1 MLSMPSATEAGRDLP
16 LHRGAVLV
24 FDVLIAVLG
33 SVGTIVALNRAEVLA
48 VGCLGLAV
56 LGSAVRTAARWRPV
70 DVLLLGTA
78 MAPRCLVAAGT
89 AVALHTSDVGRA
101 AVLPTGLAV
110 LLLSGLI
117 AAEPLLGRVAGFQVP
132 VVAHLP
138 GIRRAQPSPDLST
151 AVVGAGLVASAI
163 GLVLAAVG
171 GSSWIWLGV
180 CLAAAVPAAAV
191 AVGGRTRI
199 RESRRFAG
207 QVGRAVADYA
217 PEFVVYTAWP
227 EDGSYQVTMWLPYL
241 KRAGRRFLVITRH
254 ALPAQALAQLTD
266 VPVVEARR
274 ISDLEALLQ
283 PSVKAAFYVNASSG
297 NGYLVRFQHLTHVF
311 LGHGDSDK
319 PTSYNPTHAMFD
331 VIFAAGPAA
340 TRRYAAH
347 GVPIP
352 PEKFTIVG
360 RPQVEN
366 VARAQLP
373 IAGIDQPVVLYAPTW
388 RGHVQETLLH
398 SLPVGDQIVAALLE
412 RGATVV
418 FRPHAFSRQFP
429 SDLAAIERIHRLLAA
444 DARVSG
450 RAHVWGAAAETDR
463 TILDCMNAS
472 DAMICDVSSVVT
484 DYLFSGKPFAM
495 VAVPAEPARFVED
508 YPVAKA
514 AYVIRGDL
522 GNLSSALDGML
533 GDDPLAAQRAA
544 TRVDYLGDFPPEDYA
559 AAFVEAVRSV
569 PSKGAAVEEDEEAA
583 ADEEPAEDDG
593 APKPGALRRYQPL
606 VMNIGL
612 DLLGTAIAAIALA
625 SALLAGP
632 KPLTAA
638 MVTASILASLQSVG
652 PDVRSIAGWE
662 RLVGRFTVTRALLLS
677 TIAVMASGSAGVPTW
692 IAAAAVVLAIGISV
706 EPHLAEAWGGLDLE
720 VSGLPGINAAVKEP
734 VSRGLVPFGTWVVI
748 LIGSLEVALSF
759 SGWVTAGGA
768 ALLFLL
774 IADASTRALIRARRV
789 LSADSRVAEALGA
802 YKPQFV
808 VYFAAALGA
817 SYQVAMWLPYFVR
830 IGRPFVILT
839 RSVPVAQEMTR
850 LVRQLGVAVPVVNRS
865 SLRSLEE
872 AVVPS
877 MRAAFYV
884 NNAVRNTHLI
894 ERRELTHVWLNHG
907 DSEKPSSYN
916 PVHAIYDL
924 IFVGGQA
931 GIDRYARHGAVI
943 PAEKFLIVGRPQV
956 ESIGVARGPITQ
968 QPQPPIVLYAPT
980 WQGPYAD
987 TRVYSLPLG
996 RQIVEHL
1003 LERGVRVIFR
1013 PHPFNRRFRPCVAMI
1028 EEITRL
1034 LANDRAKNGTRHLW
1048 GAVAEERM
1056 SIEQC
1061 FNAADAMI
1069 SDVSAVVSDFLYSEK
1084 PLAIVSVG
1092 RTPTELLAAV
1102 PAARAAYVLR
1112 QDLNNLEE
1120 VCTDLLW
1127 RDPLSDVRRQTKIY
1141 YLGAFDEA
1149 HYADAFLNAAR
1160 GVIDGAGMAPPS
1172 DGPPVPNE
1180 AAPAAGSRASS
1191 SRPTSRF
1198 PAPR

>member
-1 MLSMPSATEAGRDLP
+1 MPSATEAGRNLS
-16 LHRGAVLV
+16 LHRGVVLVGDVLTAVLAASST
-24 FDVLIAVLG
+24 IAAL
-33 SVGTIVALNRAEVLA
+33 SQARLVALVCLSLA
-48 VGCLGLAV
+48 LFGCAL
-56 LGSAVRTAARWRPV
+56 RTVARWRLP
-70 DVLLLGTA
+70 DLLLLGTA
-78 MAPRCLVAAGT
+78 MAPRCLVAAGAAAALYT
-89 AVALHTSDVGRA
+89 ADGGRA
-101 AVLPTGLAV
+101 AALPVGLAV
-110 LLLSGLI
+110 LVLSSLI

-138 GIRRAQPSPDLST
+138 GVRGAKPAPDLST
-151 AVVGAGLVASAI
+151 AVVGAGLVASAT
-163 GLVLAAVG
+163 GLILAAVE
-171 GSSWIWLGV
+171 GSSWIWLGA
-180 CLAAAVPAAAV
+180 CLLAAVPAAVV
-191 AVGGRTRI
+191 AIGGRARV
-199 RESRRFAG
+199 RASRRFAK
-207 QVGRAVADYA
+207 QIGRVVADYA

-227 EDGSYQVTMWLPYL
+227 EDGSYQVMMWLPYL

-254 ALPAQALAQLTD
+254 ALPAQVLAKLTD
-266 VPVVEARR
+266 MPVVEARR

-283 PSVKAAFYVNASSG
+283 PSVEAAFYVNASSG

-311 LGHGDSDK
+311 LGHGDSEK

-331 VIFAAGPAA
+331 FIFAAGPAA

-347 GVPIP
+347 GVRIP
-352 PEKFTIVG
+352 AEKFKIVG
-360 RPQVEN
+360 RPQVEDIT
-366 VARAQLP
+366 RAERS
-373 IAGIDQPVVLYAPTW
+373 ISEVSQPVVLYAPTW

-398 SLPVGDQIVAALLE
+398 SLPVGDRIVTALLE
-412 RGATVV
+412 RGATVI

-429 SDLAAIERIHRLLAA
+429 EDVAAIERIHRLLAA
-444 DARVSG
+444 DAKVSG
-450 RAHVWGAAAETDR
+450 RAHLWGAAAETDR
-463 TILDCMNAS
+463 TILECMNSS
-472 DAMICDVSSVVT
+472 DAMICDVSSVVS
-484 DYLFSGKPFAM
+484 DFLFSGKPFAM
-495 VAVPAEPARFVED
+495 VAVPSEPARFVED

-522 GNLSSALDGML
+522 GNLSRALDDML

-544 TRVDYLGDFPPEDYA
+544 TRVDYLGDFPAESYA
-559 AAFVEAVRSV
+559 SAFVEAVRSV
-569 PSKGAAVEEDEEAA
+569 GRKYAVEDNEAA
-583 ADEEPAEDDG
+583 EEEPAEDNR
-593 APKPGALRRYQPL
+593 APQLRGIRRYQAL

-612 DLLGTAIAAIALA
+612 DLLGTAMAAIALL

-638 MVTASILASLQSVG
+638 LVTVSILASLQSAG
-652 PDVRSIAGWE
+652 PEVRSLVGWE
-662 RLVGRFTVTRALLLS
+662 RMVGRFTATRALLLS
-677 TIAVMASGSAGVPTW
+677 TILVMANWTAGVPIL
-692 IAAAAVVLAIGISV
+692 IAVAAVVLAIGVTV
-706 EPHLAEAWGGLDLE
+706 ESHIADAWGGLDLE
-720 VSGLPGINAAVKEP
+720 VSGLPGINAAVKQL
-734 VSRGLVPFGTWVVI
+734 VSLGLLPMGTWVVI
-748 LIGSLEVALSF
+748 LIGSLEVGLGF
-759 SGWVTAGGA
+759 PGWLAAGAA
-768 ALLFLL
+768 ALLFVTVV
-774 IADASTRALIRARRV
+774 DAASRALVRAYRV
-789 LSADSRVAEALGA
+789 IAADSRVVDALAA
-802 YKPQFV
+802 YAPQFV
-808 VYFAAALGA
+808 VYFAADPGA

-839 RSVPVAQEMTR
+839 RSVPVAQEMAR

-877 MRAAFYV
+877 MAAAFYV

-943 PAEKFLIVGRPQV
+943 PSEKFRIVGRPQV
-956 ESIGVARGPITQ
+956 ESIAVARQPITQ

-987 TRVYSLPLG
+987 TRVYSLPLA
-996 RQIVEHL
+996 RPIVEHL
-1003 LERGVRVIFR
+1003 LERGASVIFR
-1013 PHPFNRRFRPCVAMI
+1013 PHPFNRRYRPCLAMI

-1034 LANDRAKNGTRHLW
+1034 LANDRAKNARRHLW
-1048 GAVAEERM
+1048 GAAAEQKM
-1056 SIEQC
+1056 TIEQC

-1092 RTPTELLAAV
+1092 RTPSELLAQV

-1112 QDLNNLEE
+1112 QDLSNLED

-1127 RDPLSDVRRQTKIY
+1127 RDPLADVRRETKIY

-1149 HYADAFLNAAR
+1149 NYADAFLTAAR
-1160 GVIDGAGMAPPS
+1160 GVIDGNIMATPESSGGRPA
-1172 DGPPVPNE
+1172 PNE
-1180 AAPAAGSRASS
+1180 APQTTEVAAQSA
-1191 SRPTSRF
+1191 SRF
-1198 PAPR
+1198 PTPR

>member
-1 MLSMPSATEAGRDLP
+1 MPSATEAGRNLS
-16 LHRGAVLV
+16 LHRGVVLV
-24 FDVLIAVLG
+24 GDVLTA
-33 SVGTIVALNRAEVLA
+33 VLA
-48 VGCLGLAV
+48 VSSTIAALSQARLVALVCLSLALFGCAL
-56 LGSAVRTAARWRPV
+56 RTVARWRLP
-70 DVLLLGTA
+70 DLLLLGTA
-78 MAPRCLVAAGT
+78 MAPRCLVAAGAAAALYT
-89 AVALHTSDVGRA
+89 ADGGRA
-101 AVLPTGLAV
+101 AALPVGLAV
-110 LLLSGLI
+110 LVLSSLI

-138 GIRRAQPSPDLST
+138 GVRGAKPAPDLST
-151 AVVGAGLVASAI
+151 AVVGAGLVASAT
-163 GLVLAAVG
+163 GLILAAVE
-171 GSSWIWLGV
+171 GSSWIWLGA
-180 CLAAAVPAAAV
+180 CLLAAVPAAVV
-191 AVGGRTRI
+191 AIGGRARV
-199 RESRRFAG
+199 RASRRFAK
-207 QVGRAVADYA
+207 QIGRAVADYA

-227 EDGSYQVTMWLPYL
+227 EDGSYQVMMWLPYL

-254 ALPAQALAQLTD
+254 ALPAQVLAKLTD
-266 VPVVEARR
+266 MPVVEARR

-283 PSVKAAFYVNASSG
+283 PSVEAAFYVNASSG

-311 LGHGDSDK
+311 LGHGDSEK

-331 VIFAAGPAA
+331 FIFAAGPAA

-347 GVPIP
+347 GVRIP
-352 PEKFTIVG
+352 AEKFKIVG
-360 RPQVEN
+360 RPQVEDIT
-366 VARAQLP
+366 RAERS
-373 IAGIDQPVVLYAPTW
+373 ISEVSQPVVLYAPTW

-398 SLPVGDQIVAALLE
+398 SLPVGDRIVTALLE
-412 RGATVV
+412 RGATVI

-429 SDLAAIERIHRLLAA
+429 EDVAAIERIHRLLAA
-444 DARVSG
+444 DAKVSG
-450 RAHVWGAAAETDR
+450 RAHLWGAAAETDR
-463 TILDCMNAS
+463 TILECMNSS
-472 DAMICDVSSVVT
+472 DAMICDVSSVVS
-484 DYLFSGKPFAM
+484 DFLFSGKPFAM
-495 VAVPAEPARFVED
+495 VAVPSEPARFVED

-522 GNLSSALDGML
+522 GNLSRALDDML

-544 TRVDYLGDFPPEDYA
+544 TRVDYLGDFPAESYA
-559 AAFVEAVRSV
+559 SAFVEAVRSV
-569 PSKGAAVEEDEEAA
+569 GRKYAVEDNEAA
-583 ADEEPAEDDG
+583 EEEPAEDNR
-593 APKPGALRRYQPL
+593 APQLRGIRRYQAL

-612 DLLGTAIAAIALA
+612 DLLGTAMAAIALL

-638 MVTASILASLQSVG
+638 LVTVSILASLQSAG
-652 PDVRSIAGWE
+652 PEVRSLVGWE
-662 RLVGRFTVTRALLLS
+662 RMVGRFTATRALLLS
-677 TIAVMASGSAGVPTW
+677 TILVMANWTAGVPIL
-692 IAAAAVVLAIGISV
+692 IAVAAVVLAIGVTV
-706 EPHLAEAWGGLDLE
+706 ESHIADAWGGLDLE
-720 VSGLPGINAAVKEP
+720 VSGLPGINAAVKQL
-734 VSRGLVPFGTWVVI
+734 VSRGLLPMGTWVVI
-748 LIGSLEVALSF
+748 LIGSLEVGLGF
-759 SGWVTAGGA
+759 PGWLAAGAA
-768 ALLFLL
+768 ALLFVTVV
-774 IADASTRALIRARRV
+774 DAASRALVRAYRV
-789 LSADSRVAEALGA
+789 IAADSRVVDALAA
-802 YKPQFV
+802 YAPQFV
-808 VYFAAALGA
+808 VYFAADAGA

-839 RSVPVAQEMTR
+839 RSVPVAQEMAR

-877 MRAAFYV
+877 MAAAFYV

-943 PAEKFLIVGRPQV
+943 PSEKFRIVGRPQV
-956 ESIGVARGPITQ
+956 ESIAVARQPITQ

-987 TRVYSLPLG
+987 TRVYSLPLA
-996 RQIVEHL
+996 RPIVEHL
-1003 LERGVRVIFR
+1003 LERGASVIFR
-1013 PHPFNRRFRPCVAMI
+1013 PHPFNRRYRPCLAMI

-1034 LANDRAKNGTRHLW
+1034 LANDRAKNARRHLW
-1048 GAVAEERM
+1048 GAAAEQKM
-1056 SIEQC
+1056 TIEQC

-1092 RTPTELLAAV
+1092 RTPSELLAQV

-1112 QDLNNLEE
+1112 QDLSNLED

-1127 RDPLSDVRRQTKIY
+1127 RDPLADVRRETKIY

-1149 HYADAFLNAAR
+1149 NYADAFLTAAR
-1160 GVIDGAGMAPPS
+1160 GVIDGNIMATPESSGGRPA
-1172 DGPPVPNE
+1172 PNE
-1180 AAPAAGSRASS
+1180 AAQTTEVAPQSA
-1191 SRPTSRF
+1191 SRF
-1198 PAPR
+1198 PTPR

>member
-1 MLSMPSATEAGRDLP
+1 MPSATEAGRNLS
-16 LHRGAVLV
+16 LHRGVVLV
-24 FDVLIAVLG
+24 GDVLTA
-33 SVGTIVALNRAEVLA
+33 VLA
-48 VGCLGLAV
+48 VSSTIAALSQARLVALVCLSLALFGCAL
-56 LGSAVRTAARWRPV
+56 RTVARWRLP
-70 DVLLLGTA
+70 DLLLLGTA
-78 MAPRCLVAAGT
+78 MAPRCLVAAGAAAALYT
-89 AVALHTSDVGRA
+89 ADGGRA
-101 AVLPTGLAV
+101 AALPVGLAV
-110 LLLSGLI
+110 LVLSSLI

-138 GIRRAQPSPDLST
+138 GVRGAKPAPDLST
-151 AVVGAGLVASAI
+151 AVVGAGLVASAT
-163 GLVLAAVG
+163 GLILAAVE
-171 GSSWIWLGV
+171 GSSWIWLGA
-180 CLAAAVPAAAV
+180 CLLAAVPAAVV
-191 AVGGRTRI
+191 AIGGRARV
-199 RESRRFAG
+199 RASRRFAK
-207 QVGRAVADYA
+207 QIGRAVADYA

-227 EDGSYQVTMWLPYL
+227 EDGSYQVMMWLPYL

-254 ALPAQALAQLTD
+254 ALPAQVLAKLTD
-266 VPVVEARR
+266 MPVVEARR

-283 PSVKAAFYVNASSG
+283 PSVEAAFYVNASSG

-311 LGHGDSDK
+311 LGHGDSEK

-331 VIFAAGPAA
+331 FIFAAGPAA

-347 GVPIP
+347 GVRIP
-352 PEKFTIVG
+352 AEKFKIVG
-360 RPQVEN
+360 RPQVEDIT
-366 VARAQLP
+366 RAERS
-373 IAGIDQPVVLYAPTW
+373 ISEVSQPVVLYAPTW

-398 SLPVGDQIVAALLE
+398 SLPVGDRIVTALLE
-412 RGATVV
+412 RGATVI

-429 SDLAAIERIHRLLAA
+429 EDVAAIERIHRLLAA
-444 DARVSG
+444 DAKVSG
-450 RAHVWGAAAETDR
+450 RAHLWGAAAETDR
-463 TILDCMNAS
+463 TILECMNSS
-472 DAMICDVSSVVT
+472 DAMICDVSSVVS
-484 DYLFSGKPFAM
+484 DFLFSGKPFAM
-495 VAVPAEPARFVED
+495 VAVPSEPARFVED

-522 GNLSSALDGML
+522 GNLSRALDDML

-544 TRVDYLGDFPPEDYA
+544 TRVDYLGDFPAESYA
-559 AAFVEAVRSV
+559 SAFVEAVRSV
-569 PSKGAAVEEDEEAA
+569 GRKYAVEDNEAA
-583 ADEEPAEDDG
+583 EEEPAEDNR
-593 APKPGALRRYQPL
+593 APKLRGIRRYQAL

-612 DLLGTAIAAIALA
+612 DLLGTAMAAIALL

-638 MVTASILASLQSVG
+638 LVTVSILASLQSAG
-652 PDVRSIAGWE
+652 PEVRSLVGWE
-662 RLVGRFTVTRALLLS
+662 RMVGRFTATRALLLS
-677 TIAVMASGSAGVPTW
+677 TILVMANWTAGVPIL
-692 IAAAAVVLAIGISV
+692 IAVAAVVLAIGVTV
-706 EPHLAEAWGGLDLE
+706 ESHIADAWGGLDLE
-720 VSGLPGINAAVKEP
+720 VSGLPGINAAVKQL
-734 VSRGLVPFGTWVVI
+734 VSLGLLPMGTWVVI
-748 LIGSLEVALSF
+748 LIGSLEVGLGF
-759 SGWVTAGGA
+759 PGWLAAGAA
-768 ALLFLL
+768 ALLFVTVV
-774 IADASTRALIRARRV
+774 DAASRALVRAYRV
-789 LSADSRVAEALGA
+789 IAADSRVVDALAA
-802 YKPQFV
+802 YAPQFV
-808 VYFAAALGA
+808 VYFAADAGA

-839 RSVPVAQEMTR
+839 RSVPVAQEMAR

-877 MRAAFYV
+877 MAAAFYV

-943 PAEKFLIVGRPQV
+943 PSEKFRIVGRPQV
-956 ESIGVARGPITQ
+956 ESIAVARQPITQ

-987 TRVYSLPLG
+987 TRVYSLPLA
-996 RQIVEHL
+996 RPIVEHL
-1003 LERGVRVIFR
+1003 LERGASVIFR
-1013 PHPFNRRFRPCVAMI
+1013 PHPFNRRYRPCLAMI

-1034 LANDRAKNGTRHLW
+1034 LANDRAKNARRHLW
-1048 GAVAEERM
+1048 GAAAEQKM
-1056 SIEQC
+1056 TIEQC

-1092 RTPTELLAAV
+1092 RTPSELLAQV

-1112 QDLNNLEE
+1112 QDLSNLED

-1127 RDPLSDVRRQTKIY
+1127 RDPLADVRRETKIY

-1149 HYADAFLNAAR
+1149 NYADAFLTAAR
-1160 GVIDGAGMAPPS
+1160 GVIDGNIMATPESSGGRPA
-1172 DGPPVPNE
+1172 PNE
-1180 AAPAAGSRASS
+1180 APQTTEVAAQSA
-1191 SRPTSRF
+1191 SRF
-1198 PAPR
+1198 PTPR

>member
-1 MLSMPSATEAGRDLP
+1 MPSATEAGRNLS
-16 LHRGAVLV
+16 LHRGVVLVGDVLTAVLAASST
-24 FDVLIAVLG
+24 IAAL
-33 SVGTIVALNRAEVLA
+33 SQARLVALVCLSLA
-48 VGCLGLAV
+48 LFGCAL
-56 LGSAVRTAARWRPV
+56 RTVARWRLP
-70 DVLLLGTA
+70 DLLLLGTA
-78 MAPRCLVAAGT
+78 MAPRCLVAAGAAAALYT
-89 AVALHTSDVGRA
+89 ADGGRA
-101 AVLPTGLAV
+101 AALPVGLAV
-110 LLLSGLI
+110 LVLSSLI

-138 GIRRAQPSPDLST
+138 GVRGAKPAPDLST
-151 AVVGAGLVASAI
+151 AVVGAGLVASAT
-163 GLVLAAVG
+163 GLILAAVE
-171 GSSWIWLGV
+171 GSSWIWLGA
-180 CLAAAVPAAAV
+180 CLLAAVPAAVV
-191 AVGGRTRI
+191 AIGGRARV
-199 RESRRFAG
+199 RASRRFAK
-207 QVGRAVADYA
+207 QIGRAVADYA

-227 EDGSYQVTMWLPYL
+227 EDGSYQVMMWLPYL

-254 ALPAQALAQLTD
+254 ALPAQVLAKLTD

-283 PSVKAAFYVNASSG
+283 PSVEAAFYVNASSG

-311 LGHGDSDK
+311 LGHGDSEK

-347 GVPIP
+347 GVRIP
-352 PEKFTIVG
+352 AEKFKIVG
-360 RPQVEN
+360 RPQVEDIT
-366 VARAQLP
+366 RAERS
-373 IAGIDQPVVLYAPTW
+373 ISEVSQPVVLYAPTW

-398 SLPVGDQIVAALLE
+398 SLPVGDRIVTALLE
-412 RGATVV
+412 RGATVI

-429 SDLAAIERIHRLLAA
+429 EDVAAIERIHRLLAA
-444 DARVSG
+444 DAKVSG
-450 RAHVWGAAAETDR
+450 RAHLWGAAAETDR
-463 TILDCMNAS
+463 TILECMNSS
-472 DAMICDVSSVVT
+472 DAMICDVSSVVS
-484 DYLFSGKPFAM
+484 DFLFSGKPFAM
-495 VAVPAEPARFVED
+495 VAVPSEPARFVED

-522 GNLSSALDGML
+522 GNLSRALDDML

-544 TRVDYLGDFPPEDYA
+544 TRVDYLGDFPAESYA
-559 AAFVEAVRSV
+559 SAFVEAVRSV
-569 PSKGAAVEEDEEAA
+569 GRKYAVEDNEAA
-583 ADEEPAEDDG
+583 EEEPAEDNR
-593 APKPGALRRYQPL
+593 APQLRGIRRYQAL

-612 DLLGTAIAAIALA
+612 DLLGTAMAAIALL

-638 MVTASILASLQSVG
+638 LVTVSILASLQSAG
-652 PDVRSIAGWE
+652 PEVRSLVGWE
-662 RLVGRFTVTRALLLS
+662 RMVGRFTATRALLLS
-677 TIAVMASGSAGVPTW
+677 TILVMANWTAGVPIL
-692 IAAAAVVLAIGISV
+692 IAVAAVVLAIGVTV
-706 EPHLAEAWGGLDLE
+706 ESHIADAWGGLDLE
-720 VSGLPGINAAVKEP
+720 VSGLPGINAAVKQL
-734 VSRGLVPFGTWVVI
+734 VSLGLLPMGTWVVI
-748 LIGSLEVALSF
+748 LIGSLEVGLGF
-759 SGWVTAGGA
+759 PGWLAAGAA
-768 ALLFLL
+768 ALLFVTVV
-774 IADASTRALIRARRV
+774 DAASRALVRAYRV
-789 LSADSRVAEALGA
+789 IAADSRVVDALAA
-802 YKPQFV
+802 YAPQFV
-808 VYFAAALGA
+808 VYFAAGPGA

-839 RSVPVAQEMTR
+839 RSVPVAQEMAR

-877 MRAAFYV
+877 MAAAFYV

-943 PAEKFLIVGRPQV
+943 PSEKFRIVGRPQV
-956 ESIGVARGPITQ
+956 ESIAVARQPITQ

-987 TRVYSLPLG
+987 TRVYSLPLA
-996 RQIVEHL
+996 RPIVEHL
-1003 LERGVRVIFR
+1003 LERGASVIFR
-1013 PHPFNRRFRPCVAMI
+1013 PHPFNRRYRPCLAMI

-1034 LANDRAKNGTRHLW
+1034 LANDRAKNARRHLW
-1048 GAVAEERM
+1048 GAAAEQKM
-1056 SIEQC
+1056 TIEQC

-1092 RTPTELLAAV
+1092 RTPSELLAQV

-1112 QDLNNLEE
+1112 QDLSNLED

-1127 RDPLSDVRRQTKIY
+1127 RDPLADVRRETKVY

-1149 HYADAFLNAAR
+1149 NYADAFLTAAR
-1160 GVIDGAGMAPPS
+1160 GVIDGNIMATPESSGGRPA
-1172 DGPPVPNE
+1172 PNE
-1180 AAPAAGSRASS
+1180 APQTTEVAAQSA
-1191 SRPTSRF
+1191 SRF
-1198 PAPR
+1198 PTPR

>member
-1 MLSMPSATEAGRDLP
+1 MPSATEAGRNLS
-16 LHRGAVLV
+16 LHRGVVLV
-24 FDVLIAVLG
+24 GDVLTA
-33 SVGTIVALNRAEVLA
+33 VLA
-48 VGCLGLAV
+48 VASTIAALSHARAIASVCLSLALLGCAL
-56 LGSAVRTAARWRPV
+56 RTVARWRPP

-78 MAPRCLVAAGT
+78 MAPRCLVAAGAAAALYT
-89 AVALHTSDVGRA
+89 ADGGRTAALPV
-101 AVLPTGLAV
+101 GLAV
-110 LLLSGLI
+110 LVLSSVI

-138 GIRRAQPSPDLST
+138 GVRGAKPAPDLST
-151 AVVGAGLVASAI
+151 AVVGAGLVASAT
-163 GLVLAAVG
+163 GLVLAVVD
-171 GSSWIWLGV
+171 GSSWIWLGA
-180 CLAAAVPAAAV
+180 CLLAAVPAAVV
-191 AVGGRTRI
+191 AIGGRARV
-199 RESRRFAG
+199 RASRRFAK
-207 QVGRAVADYA
+207 QVGRAVGDYA

-227 EDGSYQVTMWLPYL
+227 EDGSYQVMMWLPYL

-254 ALPAQALAQLTD
+254 ALPAQVLAKLTD

-283 PSVKAAFYVNASSG
+283 PSVQAAFYVNASSG

-311 LGHGDSDK
+311 LGHGDSEK

-347 GVPIP
+347 GVRIP
-352 PEKFTIVG
+352 AEKFKIVG
-360 RPQVEN
+360 RPQVEDI
-366 VARAQLP
+366 ARAERS
-373 IAGIDQPVVLYAPTW
+373 ISEVSQPVVLYAPTW

-398 SLPVGDQIVAALLE
+398 SLPVGDRIVAALLE
-412 RGATVV
+412 RGATVI

-429 SDLAAIERIHRLLAA
+429 EDVAAIQRIHRLLAA
-444 DARVSG
+444 DAKVTG
-450 RAHVWGAAAETDR
+450 RAHLWGAAAETDR
-463 TILDCMNAS
+463 TILECMNGS
-472 DAMICDVSSVVT
+472 DAMICDVSSVVS
-484 DYLFSGKPFAM
+484 DFLFSGKPFAM
-495 VAVPAEPARFVED
+495 VAVPTEPARFVED
-508 YPVAKA
+508 YRVAKA

-522 GNLSSALDGML
+522 GNLSTALDDML

-544 TRVDYLGDFPPEDYA
+544 TRVDYLGNFPAESYA
-559 AAFVEAVRSV
+559 SAFVEAVRSV
-569 PSKGAAVEEDEEAA
+569 GRKHAVEEDNEAA
-583 ADEEPAEDDG
+583 EEEPAEDNP
-593 APKPGALRRYQPL
+593 APKPGGIRRYQPL

-612 DLLGTAIAAIALA
+612 DLLGTTMAAIALA

-638 MVTASILASLQSVG
+638 LVTVSILASLQSVG
-652 PDVRSIAGWE
+652 PEVRSLVGWE
-662 RLVGRFTVTRALLLS
+662 RLVGRFTATRALLLS
-677 TIAVMASGSAGVPTW
+677 TILVMAKWTAGVP
-692 IAAAAVVLAIGISV
+692 ILVAAAGVVLAIGVSV
-706 EPHLAEAWGGLDLE
+706 EPHIAEAWGGLDLE
-720 VSGLPGINAAVKEP
+720 VSGLPGINAAVSQP
-734 VSRGLVPFGTWVVI
+734 VSRGLVSMGSWVVI
-748 LIGSLEVALSF
+748 LTGSLEVALGF
-759 SGWVTAGGA
+759 GGWVTAGGA
-768 ALLFLL
+768 ALLFL
-774 IADASTRALIRARRV
+774 IVVDAASRALVRAYRV
-789 LSADSRVAEALGA
+789 IAADSRVADALAA
-802 YKPQFV
+802 YAPQFV
-808 VYFAAALGA
+808 VYFAAGVGA

-839 RSVPVAQEMTR
+839 RSVPVAQDMAR
-850 LVRQLGVAVPVVNRS
+850 VVRQLGVAVPVVNRS
-865 SLRSLEE
+865 SLRSLEQ

-877 MRAAFYV
+877 MAAAFYV

-943 PAEKFLIVGRPQV
+943 PSEKFRIVGRPQV
-956 ESIGVARGPITQ
+956 ESIAIARRPITQ

-1003 LERGVRVIFR
+1003 LERGASVIFR
-1013 PHPFNRRFRPCVAMI
+1013 PHPFNRHYRPCVAMI

-1034 LANDRAKNGTRHLW
+1034 LANDRAKNSRRHLW
-1048 GAVAEERM
+1048 GAAAEQKM
-1056 SIEQC
+1056 TIEQC

-1092 RTPTELLAAV
+1092 RTPSELLAAV

-1112 QDLNNLEE
+1112 QDLSNLED
-1120 VCTDLLW
+1120 VCTDLLR
-1127 RDPLSDVRRQTKIY
+1127 RDPLADVRRETKIY

-1149 HYADAFLNAAR
+1149 NYADAFLTAAR
-1160 GVIDGAGMAPPS
+1160 GVIDGNSMATPESSGGRPA
-1172 DGPPVPNE
+1172 PNE
-1180 AAPAAGSRASS
+1180 ARDPREVAPRSA
-1191 SRPTSRF
+1191 SRF
-1198 PAPR
+1198 PSPR

>member
-1 MLSMPSATEAGRDLP
+1 MPSATEAGRNLS
-16 LHRGAVLV
+16 LHRGVVLV
-24 FDVLIAVLG
+24 GDVLTA
-33 SVGTIVALNRAEVLA
+33 VLA
-48 VGCLGLAV
+48 VSSTIAALSQARLVALVCLSLALFGCAL
-56 LGSAVRTAARWRPV
+56 RTVARWRLP
-70 DVLLLGTA
+70 DLLLLGTA
-78 MAPRCLVAAGT
+78 MAPRCLVAAGAAAALYT
-89 AVALHTSDVGRA
+89 ADGGRA
-101 AVLPTGLAV
+101 AALPVGLAV
-110 LLLSGLI
+110 LVLSSLI

-138 GIRRAQPSPDLST
+138 GVRGAKPAPDLST
-151 AVVGAGLVASAI
+151 AVVGAGLVASAT
-163 GLVLAAVG
+163 GLILAAVE
-171 GSSWIWLGV
+171 GSSWIWLGA
-180 CLAAAVPAAAV
+180 CLLAAVPAAVV
-191 AVGGRTRI
+191 AIGGRARV
-199 RESRRFAG
+199 RASRRFAK
-207 QVGRAVADYA
+207 QIGRVVADYA

-227 EDGSYQVTMWLPYL
+227 EDGSYQVMMWLPYL

-254 ALPAQALAQLTD
+254 ALPAQVLAKLTD
-266 VPVVEARR
+266 MPVVEARR

-283 PSVKAAFYVNASSG
+283 PSVEAAFYVNASSG

-311 LGHGDSDK
+311 LGHGDSEK

-347 GVPIP
+347 GVRIP
-352 PEKFTIVG
+352 AEKFKIVG
-360 RPQVEN
+360 RPQVED
-366 VARAQLP
+366 
-373 IAGIDQPVVLYAPTW
+373 IAPAERSISEVHQPVVLYAPTW

-398 SLPVGDQIVAALLE
+398 SLPVGDRIVTALLE
-412 RGATVV
+412 RGATVI

-429 SDLAAIERIHRLLAA
+429 EDVAAIERIHRLLAA
-444 DARVSG
+444 DAKVSG
-450 RAHVWGAAAETDR
+450 RAHLWGAAAETDR
-463 TILDCMNAS
+463 TILECMNSS
-472 DAMICDVSSVVT
+472 DAMICDVSSVVS
-484 DYLFSGKPFAM
+484 DFLFSGKPFAM
-495 VAVPAEPARFVED
+495 VAVPSEPARFVED

-522 GNLSSALDGML
+522 GNLSRALDDML

-544 TRVDYLGDFPPEDYA
+544 TRVDYLGDFPAESYA
-559 AAFVEAVRSV
+559 SAFVEAVRSV
-569 PSKGAAVEEDEEAA
+569 GRKYAVEDNEAA
-583 ADEEPAEDDG
+583 EEEPAEDNR
-593 APKPGALRRYQPL
+593 APKLRGIRRYQAL

-612 DLLGTAIAAIALA
+612 DLLGTAMAAIALL

-638 MVTASILASLQSVG
+638 LVTVSILASLQSAG
-652 PDVRSIAGWE
+652 PEVRSLVGWE
-662 RLVGRFTVTRALLLS
+662 RMVGRFTATRALLLS
-677 TIAVMASGSAGVPTW
+677 TILVMANWTAGVPIL
-692 IAAAAVVLAIGISV
+692 IAVAAVVQAIGVTV
-706 EPHLAEAWGGLDLE
+706 ESHIADAWGGLDLE
-720 VSGLPGINAAVKEP
+720 VSGLPGINAAVKQL
-734 VSRGLVPFGTWVVI
+734 VSLGLLPMGTWVVI
-748 LIGSLEVALSF
+748 LIGSLEVGLGF
-759 SGWVTAGGA
+759 PGWLAAGAA
-768 ALLFLL
+768 ALLFVTVV
-774 IADASTRALIRARRV
+774 DAASRALVRAYRV
-789 LSADSRVAEALGA
+789 IAADSRVVDALAA
-802 YKPQFV
+802 YAPQFV
-808 VYFAAALGA
+808 VYFAAGPGA

-839 RSVPVAQEMTR
+839 RSVPVAQEMAR

-877 MRAAFYV
+877 MAAAFYV

-943 PAEKFLIVGRPQV
+943 PSEKFRIVGRPQV
-956 ESIGVARGPITQ
+956 ESIAVARQPITQ

-987 TRVYSLPLG
+987 TRVYSLPLA
-996 RQIVEHL
+996 RPIVEHL
-1003 LERGVRVIFR
+1003 LERGASVIFR
-1013 PHPFNRRFRPCVAMI
+1013 PHPFNRRYRPCLAMI

-1034 LANDRAKNGTRHLW
+1034 LANDRAKNARRHLW
-1048 GAVAEERM
+1048 GAAAEQKM
-1056 SIEQC
+1056 TIEQC

-1092 RTPTELLAAV
+1092 RTPSELLAQV

-1112 QDLNNLEE
+1112 QDLSNLED

-1127 RDPLSDVRRQTKIY
+1127 RDPLADVRRETKIY

-1149 HYADAFLNAAR
+1149 NYADAFLTAAR
-1160 GVIDGAGMAPPS
+1160 GVIDGNIMATPESSGGRPA
-1172 DGPPVPNE
+1172 PNE
-1180 AAPAAGSRASS
+1180 APQTTEVAAQSA
-1191 SRPTSRF
+1191 SRF
-1198 PAPR
+1198 PTPR

>member
-1 MLSMPSATEAGRDLP
+1 MPSATEAGRNLS

-24 FDVLIAVLG
+24 GDVLTA
-33 SVGTIVALNRAEVLA
+33 VLA
-48 VGCLGLAV
+48 VSSTIAALSQARLVALVCLSLALFGCAL
-56 LGSAVRTAARWRPV
+56 RTVARWRLP
-70 DVLLLGTA
+70 DLLLLGTA
-78 MAPRCLVAAGT
+78 MAPRCLVAAGAAAALYT
-89 AVALHTSDVGRA
+89 ADGGRA
-101 AVLPTGLAV
+101 AALPVGLAV
-110 LLLSGLI
+110 LVLSSLI

-138 GIRRAQPSPDLST
+138 GVRGAKPAPDLST
-151 AVVGAGLVASAI
+151 AVVGAGLVASAT
-163 GLVLAAVG
+163 GLILAAVE
-171 GSSWIWLGV
+171 GSSWIWLGA
-180 CLAAAVPAAAV
+180 CLLAAVPAAVV
-191 AVGGRTRI
+191 AIGGRARV
-199 RESRRFAG
+199 RASRRFAK
-207 QVGRAVADYA
+207 QIGRVVADYA

-227 EDGSYQVTMWLPYL
+227 EDGSYQVMMWLPYL

-254 ALPAQALAQLTD
+254 ALPAQVLAKLTD
-266 VPVVEARR
+266 MPVVEARR

-283 PSVKAAFYVNASSG
+283 PSVEAAFYVNASSG

-311 LGHGDSDK
+311 LGHGDSEK

-331 VIFAAGPAA
+331 FIFAAGPAA

-347 GVPIP
+347 GVRIP
-352 PEKFTIVG
+352 AEKFKIVG
-360 RPQVEN
+360 RPQVEDIT
-366 VARAQLP
+366 RAERS
-373 IAGIDQPVVLYAPTW
+373 ISEVSQPVVLYAPTW

-398 SLPVGDQIVAALLE
+398 SLPVGDRIVTALLE
-412 RGATVV
+412 RGATVI

-429 SDLAAIERIHRLLAA
+429 EDVAAIERIHRLLAA
-444 DARVSG
+444 DAKVSG
-450 RAHVWGAAAETDR
+450 RAHLWGAAAETDR
-463 TILDCMNAS
+463 TILECMNSS
-472 DAMICDVSSVVT
+472 DAMICDVSSVVS
-484 DYLFSGKPFAM
+484 DFLFSGKPFAM
-495 VAVPAEPARFVED
+495 VAVPSEPARFVED

-514 AYVIRGDL
+514 AYVVRGDL
-522 GNLSSALDGML
+522 GNLSTALDDML

-544 TRVDYLGDFPPEDYA
+544 TRVDYLGNFPAESYA
-559 AAFVEAVRSV
+559 SAFVEAVRSV
-569 PSKGAAVEEDEEAA
+569 GRKYAVEDNEAA
-583 ADEEPAEDDG
+583 EEEPAEDNR
-593 APKPGALRRYQPL
+593 APQLRGIRRYQAL

-612 DLLGTAIAAIALA
+612 DLLGTAMAAIALL

-638 MVTASILASLQSVG
+638 LVTVSILASLQSAG
-652 PDVRSIAGWE
+652 PEVRSLVGWE
-662 RLVGRFTVTRALLLS
+662 RMVGRFTATRALLLS
-677 TIAVMASGSAGVPTW
+677 TILVMANWTAGVPIL
-692 IAAAAVVLAIGISV
+692 IAVAAVVLAIGVTV
-706 EPHLAEAWGGLDLE
+706 ESHIADAWGGLDLE
-720 VSGLPGINAAVKEP
+720 VSGLPGINAAVKQL
-734 VSRGLVPFGTWVVI
+734 VSLGLLPMGTWVVI
-748 LIGSLEVALSF
+748 LIGSLEVGLGF
-759 SGWVTAGGA
+759 PGWLAAGAA
-768 ALLFLL
+768 ALLFVTVV
-774 IADASTRALIRARRV
+774 DAASRALVRAYRV
-789 LSADSRVAEALGA
+789 IAADSRVVDALAA
-802 YKPQFV
+802 YAPQFV
-808 VYFAAALGA
+808 VYFAADAGA

-839 RSVPVAQEMTR
+839 RSVPVAQEMAR

-877 MRAAFYV
+877 MAAAFYV

-943 PAEKFLIVGRPQV
+943 PSEKFRIVGRPQV
-956 ESIGVARGPITQ
+956 ESIAVARQPITQ

-987 TRVYSLPLG
+987 TRVYSLPLA
-996 RQIVEHL
+996 RPIVEHL
-1003 LERGVRVIFR
+1003 LERGASVIFR
-1013 PHPFNRRFRPCVAMI
+1013 PHPFNRRYRPCLAMI

-1034 LANDRAKNGTRHLW
+1034 LANDRAKNARRHLW
-1048 GAVAEERM
+1048 GAAAEQKM
-1056 SIEQC
+1056 TIEQC

-1092 RTPTELLAAV
+1092 RTPSELLAQV

-1112 QDLNNLEE
+1112 QDLSNLED

-1127 RDPLSDVRRQTKIY
+1127 RDPLADVRRETKIY

-1149 HYADAFLNAAR
+1149 NYADAFLTAAR
-1160 GVIDGAGMAPPS
+1160 GVIDGNIMATPESSGGRPA
-1172 DGPPVPNE
+1172 PNE
-1180 AAPAAGSRASS
+1180 APQTTEVAAQSA
-1191 SRPTSRF
+1191 SRF
-1198 PAPR
+1198 PTPR

>member
-1 MLSMPSATEAGRDLP
+1 MPSATEAGRNLP
-16 LHRGAVLV
+16 LHRGLVLV
-24 FDVLIAVLG
+24 GDVLTALLAIT
-33 SVGTIVALNRAEVLA
+33 GTIAALSDARATAMV
-48 VGCLGLAV
+48 CLSLAV
-56 LGSAVRTAARWRPV
+56 LGCALRMVARWRLPEV
-70 DVLLLGTA
+70 MLLGTA
-78 MAPRCLVAAGT
+78 MAPRCLVAVGT
-89 AVALHTSDVGRA
+89 ATALYTDGGRT
-101 AVLPTGLAV
+101 AVLPLGLAILV
-110 LLLSGLI
+110 LISVI
-117 AAEPLLGRVAGFQVP
+117 AAEPLLGRVAQFQVP

-138 GIRRAQPSPDLST
+138 GVRRAEPAHDLSA
-151 AVVGAGLVASAI
+151 AVVGAGLVASAT
-163 GLVLAAVG
+163 GLVLAAVE
-171 GSSWIWLGV
+171 GSSLLWLGAS
-180 CLAAAVPAAAV
+180 LLAAVPAAVV
-191 AVGGRTRI
+191 AIGGRARVRAT
-199 RESRRFAG
+199 RRFAK

-227 EDGSYQVTMWLPYL
+227 EDGSYQVMMWLPYL

-254 ALPAQALAQLTD
+254 ALPAQALAKLTD

-311 LGHGDSDK
+311 LGHGDSEK

-347 GVPIP
+347 GVSIP
-352 PEKFTIVG
+352 PEKFKIVG
-360 RPQVEN
+360 RPQVED
-366 VARAQLP
+366 VARAKRA
-373 IAGIDQPVVLYAPTW
+373 ISDVRQPVVLYAPTW

-398 SLPVGDQIVAALLE
+398 SLPVGERIVAALLE
-412 RGATVV
+412 RGATVI

-429 SDLAAIERIHRLLAA
+429 EDVAAIERIHRLLAA
-444 DARVSG
+444 DAQRSG
-450 RAHVWGAAAETDR
+450 RAHLWGAAAETER
-463 TILDCMNAS
+463 TILDCMNSS
-472 DAMICDVSSVVT
+472 DAMICDVSSVVS

-495 VAVPAEPARFVED
+495 VAVPSEPARFVED

-514 AYVIRGDL
+514 AYVVRGDL
-522 GNLSSALDGML
+522 GNLGTALDDML

-544 TRVDYLGDFPPEDYA
+544 TRVDYLGNFSPESYGS
-559 AAFVEAVRSV
+559 AFVEAVRSV
-569 PSKGAAVEEDEEAA
+569 PRKRAVEEDDEA
-583 ADEEPAEDDG
+583 ADEEPAEDDR
-593 APKPGALRRYQPL
+593 APKPGGLRRYQPL
-606 VMNIGL
+606 VMSIGL
-612 DLLGTAIAAIALA
+612 DLLGTAMAAIAFGT
-625 SALLAGP
+625 ALLASP

-638 MVTASILASLQSVG
+638 VVTASILASLQSVG
-652 PDVRSIAGWE
+652 PEVRSLVGWE
-662 RLVGRFTVTRALLLS
+662 RLVGRFTTTRALLLS
-677 TIAVMASGSAGVPTW
+677 TILVMANGTAGISIW
-692 IAAAAVVLAIGISV
+692 IAAAAVVLAIGVSV
-706 EPHLAEAWGGLDLE
+706 EPHIAEAWGGLDLE
-720 VSGLPGINAAVKEP
+720 VSGLPGINAAVKQP
-734 VSRGLVPFGTWVVI
+734 VSRGVVPAGIWAVI
-748 LIGSLEVALSF
+748 LIGSLEVALGF
-759 SGWVTAGGA
+759 AGWVTAVAA
-768 ALLFLL
+768 ALLILMVV
-774 IADASTRALIRARRV
+774 DAATRALVRAYRV
-789 LSADSRVAEALGA
+789 IAADSRVAEALAA
-802 YKPQFV
+802 YAPQFV

-839 RSVPVAQEMTR
+839 RSVPVAQEMAR
-850 LVRQLGVAVPVVNRS
+850 LVRELGVAVPVVNRS

-877 MRAAFYV
+877 MGAAFYV

-943 PAEKFLIVGRPQV
+943 PNEKFRIVGRPQV
-956 ESIGVARGPITQ
+956 ESIAVARRPISQ
-968 QPQPPIVLYAPT
+968 QPQPPVVLYAPT

-1003 LERGVRVIFR
+1003 LERRVRVIFR
-1013 PHPFNRRFRPCVAMI
+1013 PHPFNRHYRPCVAMI

-1034 LANDRAKNGTRHLW
+1034 LANDQAKNSTRHLW
-1048 GAVAEERM
+1048 GAAAEQKM

-1069 SDVSAVVSDFLYSEK
+1069 ADVSAVVSDFLYSEK
-1084 PLAIVSVG
+1084 PLAIVAVG
-1092 RTPTELLAAV
+1092 RAPTELLAAV
-1102 PAARAAYVLR
+1102 PAAGAAYVLR
-1112 QDLNNLEE
+1112 QDLTNLEE

-1127 RDPLSDVRRQTKIY
+1127 RDPLTDVRRETKVY

-1149 HYADAFLNAAR
+1149 NYADAFLTAAR
-1160 GVIDGAGMAPPS
+1160 NVIDVNRVAPPEPS
-1172 DGPPVPNE
+1172 DGRPVPNE
-1180 AAPAAGSRASS
+1180 ARHHAEVAPRSV
-1191 SRPTSRF
+1191 SRF
-1198 PAPR
+1198 PSPR

>member
-1 MLSMPSATEAGRDLP
+1 MPSATEAGRNLS
-16 LHRGAVLV
+16 LHRGVVLV
-24 FDVLIAVLG
+24 GDVLTA
-33 SVGTIVALNRAEVLA
+33 VLA
-48 VGCLGLAV
+48 VSSTIAALSQARLVALVCLSLALFGCAL
-56 LGSAVRTAARWRPV
+56 RTVARWRLP
-70 DVLLLGTA
+70 DLLLLGTA
-78 MAPRCLVAAGT
+78 MAPRCLVAAGAAAALYT
-89 AVALHTSDVGRA
+89 ADGGRA
-101 AVLPTGLAV
+101 AALPVGLAV
-110 LLLSGLI
+110 LVLSSLI

-138 GIRRAQPSPDLST
+138 GVRGAKPAPDLST
-151 AVVGAGLVASAI
+151 AVVGAGLVASAT
-163 GLVLAAVG
+163 GLILAAVE
-171 GSSWIWLGV
+171 GSSWIWLGA
-180 CLAAAVPAAAV
+180 CLLAAVPAAVV
-191 AVGGRTRI
+191 AIGGRARV
-199 RESRRFAG
+199 RASRRFAK
-207 QVGRAVADYA
+207 QIGRAVADYA

-227 EDGSYQVTMWLPYL
+227 EDGSYQVMMWLPYL

-254 ALPAQALAQLTD
+254 ALPAQVLAKLTD
-266 VPVVEARR
+266 MPVVEARR

-283 PSVKAAFYVNASSG
+283 PSVEAAFYVNASSG

-311 LGHGDSDK
+311 LGHGDSEK

-331 VIFAAGPAA
+331 FIFAAGPAA

-347 GVPIP
+347 GVRIP
-352 PEKFTIVG
+352 AEKFKIVG
-360 RPQVEN
+360 RPQVEDIT
-366 VARAQLP
+366 RAERS
-373 IAGIDQPVVLYAPTW
+373 ISEVSQPVVLYAPTW

-398 SLPVGDQIVAALLE
+398 SLPVGDRIVTALLE
-412 RGATVV
+412 RGATVI

-429 SDLAAIERIHRLLAA
+429 EDVAAIERIHRLLAA
-444 DARVSG
+444 DAKVSG
-450 RAHVWGAAAETDR
+450 RAHLWGAAAETDR
-463 TILDCMNAS
+463 TILECMNSS
-472 DAMICDVSSVVT
+472 DAMICDVSSVVS
-484 DYLFSGKPFAM
+484 DFLFSGKPFAM
-495 VAVPAEPARFVED
+495 VAVPSEPARFVED

-522 GNLSSALDGML
+522 GNLSRALDDML

-544 TRVDYLGDFPPEDYA
+544 TRVDYLGDFPAESYA
-559 AAFVEAVRSV
+559 SAFVEAVRSV
-569 PSKGAAVEEDEEAA
+569 GRKYAVEDNEAA
-583 ADEEPAEDDG
+583 EEEPAEDNR
-593 APKPGALRRYQPL
+593 APQLRGIRRYQAL

-612 DLLGTAIAAIALA
+612 DLLGTAMAAIALL

-638 MVTASILASLQSVG
+638 LVTVSILASLQSAG
-652 PDVRSIAGWE
+652 PEVRSLVGWE
-662 RLVGRFTVTRALLLS
+662 RMVGRFTATRALLLS
-677 TIAVMASGSAGVPTW
+677 TILVMANWTAGVPIL
-692 IAAAAVVLAIGISV
+692 IAVAAVVLAIGVTV
-706 EPHLAEAWGGLDLE
+706 ESHIADAWGGLDLE
-720 VSGLPGINAAVKEP
+720 VSGLPGINAAVKQL
-734 VSRGLVPFGTWVVI
+734 VSLGLLPMGTWVVI
-748 LIGSLEVALSF
+748 LIGSLEVGLGF
-759 SGWVTAGGA
+759 PGWLAAGAA
-768 ALLFLL
+768 ALLFVTVV
-774 IADASTRALIRARRV
+774 DAASRALVRAYRV
-789 LSADSRVAEALGA
+789 IAADSRVVDALAA
-802 YKPQFV
+802 YAPQFV
-808 VYFAAALGA
+808 VYFAAGPGA

-839 RSVPVAQEMTR
+839 RSVPVAQEMAR

-877 MRAAFYV
+877 MAAAFYV

-943 PAEKFLIVGRPQV
+943 PSEKFRIVGRPQV
-956 ESIGVARGPITQ
+956 ESIAVARQPITQ

-987 TRVYSLPLG
+987 TRVYSLPLA
-996 RQIVEHL
+996 RPIVEHL
-1003 LERGVRVIFR
+1003 LERGASVIFR
-1013 PHPFNRRFRPCVAMI
+1013 PHPFNRRYRPCLAMI

-1034 LANDRAKNGTRHLW
+1034 LANDRAKNARRHLW
-1048 GAVAEERM
+1048 GAAAEQKM
-1056 SIEQC
+1056 TIEQC

-1092 RTPTELLAAV
+1092 RTPSELLAQV

-1112 QDLNNLEE
+1112 QDLSNLED

-1127 RDPLSDVRRQTKIY
+1127 RDPLADVRRETKIY

-1149 HYADAFLNAAR
+1149 NYADAFLTAAR
-1160 GVIDGAGMAPPS
+1160 GVIDGNIMATPESSGGRPA
-1172 DGPPVPNE
+1172 PNE
-1180 AAPAAGSRASS
+1180 APQTTEVAAQSA
-1191 SRPTSRF
+1191 SRF
-1198 PAPR
+1198 PTPR

>member
-1 MLSMPSATEAGRDLP
+1 MPSATEAGRNLS
-16 LHRGAVLV
+16 LHRGVVLV
-24 FDVLIAVLG
+24 GDVLTA
-33 SVGTIVALNRAEVLA
+33 VLA
-48 VGCLGLAV
+48 VSSTIAALSQARLVALVCLSLALFGCAL
-56 LGSAVRTAARWRPV
+56 RTVARWRLP
-70 DVLLLGTA
+70 DLLLLGTA
-78 MAPRCLVAAGT
+78 MAPRCLVAAGAAAALYT
-89 AVALHTSDVGRA
+89 ADGGRA
-101 AVLPTGLAV
+101 AALPVGLAV
-110 LLLSGLI
+110 LVLSSLI

-138 GIRRAQPSPDLST
+138 GVRGAKPAPDLST
-151 AVVGAGLVASAI
+151 AVVGAGLVASAT
-163 GLVLAAVG
+163 GLILAAVE
-171 GSSWIWLGV
+171 GSSWIWLGA
-180 CLAAAVPAAAV
+180 CLLAAVPAAVV
-191 AVGGRTRI
+191 AIGGRARV
-199 RESRRFAG
+199 RASRRFAK
-207 QVGRAVADYA
+207 QIGRAVADYA

-227 EDGSYQVTMWLPYL
+227 EDGSYQVMMWLPYL

-254 ALPAQALAQLTD
+254 ALPAQVLAKLTD
-266 VPVVEARR
+266 MPVVEARR

-283 PSVKAAFYVNASSG
+283 PSVEAAFYVNASSG

-311 LGHGDSDK
+311 LGHGDSEK

-331 VIFAAGPAA
+331 FIFAAGPAA

-347 GVPIP
+347 GVRIP
-352 PEKFTIVG
+352 AEKFKIVG
-360 RPQVEN
+360 RPQVEDIT
-366 VARAQLP
+366 RAERS
-373 IAGIDQPVVLYAPTW
+373 ISEVSQPVVLYAPTW

-398 SLPVGDQIVAALLE
+398 SLPVGDRIVTALLE
-412 RGATVV
+412 RGATVI

-429 SDLAAIERIHRLLAA
+429 EDVAAIERIHRLLAA
-444 DARVSG
+444 DAKVSG
-450 RAHVWGAAAETDR
+450 RAHLWGAAAETDR
-463 TILDCMNAS
+463 TILECMNSS
-472 DAMICDVSSVVT
+472 DAMICDVSSVVS
-484 DYLFSGKPFAM
+484 DFLFSGKPFAM
-495 VAVPAEPARFVED
+495 VAVPSEPARFVED

-522 GNLSSALDGML
+522 GNLSRALDDML

-544 TRVDYLGDFPPEDYA
+544 TRVDYLGDFPAESYA
-559 AAFVEAVRSV
+559 SAFVEAVRSV
-569 PSKGAAVEEDEEAA
+569 GRKYAVEDNEAA
-583 ADEEPAEDDG
+583 EEEPAEDNR
-593 APKPGALRRYQPL
+593 APQLRGIRRYQAL

-612 DLLGTAIAAIALA
+612 DLLGTAMAAIALL

-638 MVTASILASLQSVG
+638 LVTVSILASLQSAG
-652 PDVRSIAGWE
+652 PEVRSLVGWE
-662 RLVGRFTVTRALLLS
+662 RMVGRFTATRALLLS
-677 TIAVMASGSAGVPTW
+677 TILVMANWTAGVPIL
-692 IAAAAVVLAIGISV
+692 IAVAAVVLAIGVTV
-706 EPHLAEAWGGLDLE
+706 ESHIADAWGGLDLE
-720 VSGLPGINAAVKEP
+720 VSGLPGINAAVKQL
-734 VSRGLVPFGTWVVI
+734 VSLGLLPMGTWVVI
-748 LIGSLEVALSF
+748 LIGSLEVGLGF
-759 SGWVTAGGA
+759 PGWLAAGAA
-768 ALLFLL
+768 ALLFVTVV
-774 IADASTRALIRARRV
+774 DAASRALVRAYRV
-789 LSADSRVAEALGA
+789 IAADSRVVDALAA
-802 YKPQFV
+802 YAPQFV
-808 VYFAAALGA
+808 VYFAADAGA

-839 RSVPVAQEMTR
+839 RSVPVAQEMAR

-877 MRAAFYV
+877 MAAAFYV

-943 PAEKFLIVGRPQV
+943 PSEKFRIVGRPQV
-956 ESIGVARGPITQ
+956 ESIAVARQPITQ

-987 TRVYSLPLG
+987 TRVYSLPLA
-996 RQIVEHL
+996 RPIVEHL
-1003 LERGVRVIFR
+1003 LERGASVIFR
-1013 PHPFNRRFRPCVAMI
+1013 PHPFNRRYRPCLAMI

-1034 LANDRAKNGTRHLW
+1034 LANDRAKNARRHLW
-1048 GAVAEERM
+1048 GAAAEQKM
-1056 SIEQC
+1056 TIEQC

-1092 RTPTELLAAV
+1092 RTPSELLAQV

-1112 QDLNNLEE
+1112 QDLSNLED

-1127 RDPLSDVRRQTKIY
+1127 RDPLADVRRETKIY

-1149 HYADAFLNAAR
+1149 NYADAFLTAAR
-1160 GVIDGAGMAPPS
+1160 GVIDGNIMATPESSGGRPA
-1172 DGPPVPNE
+1172 PNE
-1180 AAPAAGSRASS
+1180 APQTTEVAAQSA
-1191 SRPTSRF
+1191 SRF
-1198 PAPR
+1198 PTPR